1 MTAPRPSCRED
12 FEIAIICALPL
23 EYNAVALLFDER
35 WDEYGDTF
43 GKAHRDPNTYTTG
56 RMGKHNVVLAL
67 LSGMGKAKVAAAAA
81 SMRSSYGDLELV
93 LLVGIC
99 GGVPHHGQ
107 GEILLGDVVIS
118 KRVVQYDFGRKY
130 PDKFLRKDTIEDNLS
145 KHDKN
150 IRNFLALFDTDNG
163 KETVQE
169 RTAHFLSQLQAKA
182 EKHQAKYQYPGT
194 AEDKLFESSYR
205 HKHRISPACICSDC
219 HGRMDPICDDALSAL
234 CDDLGCDERYL
245 EPRDRL
251 QARRQLEQEKKDSA
265 QEPVVHI
272 GAIAS
277 GDTVMRSGEDRDR
290 IAKREGVIA
299 FEMECAGV
307 WEEMPCIVV
316 KAVCD
321 YADCHKNK
329 KWQDF
334 AAATAA
340 SASKAILER
349 YIQTDRRRGR
359 VVDEPLP
366 GHFLVPFGRNQ
377 TFVGRETI
385 LSKLLERIWP
395 GTNQDDCQRT
405 AVEGLGGV
413 GKTQIALEAVYRV
426 RNEHPDCSIF
436 WVPVVDANTFE
447 NAYRDI
453 GKRMKI
459 QGIDEDKAD
468 VKWLVK
474 TALSD
479 DSSGC
484 WLLVVDN
491 ADDITLLFGV
501 TRLSDYLPF
510 SRKGSIL
517 FTTRNHM
524 TVVKLDIPK
533 SGVLTLAEMS
543 RTEATELLQTN
554 LTTNQTSDIESNM
567 ELLDFLTDLPLAI
580 KQASAYMAET
590 GITTAR
596 YLHHYRSSDKNMIR
610 LLSRDF
616 KDQGRYQTMRNPVAT
631 TWLISFEHISRDKPL
646 AARYLKFL
654 CFLGEKDIPTSLLP
668 PPESELDMDEAI
680 GTLRAYAFITQREG
694 QDSIDMHRLVR
705 LAMQNWLGN
714 EELKSCVTS
723 AVQRLNQAFPFPEH
737 ENRDMWMRYL
747 PHAQAALEFREHPKG
762 GKVDASLLHSVAES
776 YFLLGQYQKAEQ
788 MHRQSLQVYEKVL
801 GKDHP
806 DTLDSMNNLALA
818 LRHLGKYKE
827 AEQMHLQTLELQ
839 EKVLGKDHPDTLGSM
854 NNLAYVLNSLG
865 KYEEAVQMYRGTLE
879 LRQKVLGKDHPRTLH
894 SMNNL
899 ALALRSLGKYEEAE
913 QMHRQT
919 LELREKVLG
928 KDHPDTLDS
937 MNALAIVLDRLGKY
951 EEAEQSQ
958 TMALNGYERLLGK
971 DHPRTLDSMNN
982 LAIVHE
988 HLGKYEEAEQM
999 YRQTL
1004 EIKEKVLGKDHPR
1017 TLQGMDNLALAL
1029 RFLGKYEEAEQMHRQ
1044 TVELRQKVL
1053 GKDHPDTLDSMDNL
1067 AIVLDNLGKYEEAE
1081 QMHRQTLELKE
1092 KVLGKDHPFT
1102 LGSRNNLAIVL
1113 DNLGKYE
1120 EAEQMHRQTLELRE
1134 EVLGKDHPDTLGSI
1148 NNLADVLD
1156 NLGKYE
1162 EAEQMHRQTL
1172 ELHEKLLGK
1181 EHPSTLSSLGNLADV
1196 LDSLGKCEEA
1206 EQMHR
1211 QTLELQEKV
1220 LGKDHPDTLDSM
1232 NNLALALRHLG
1243 KYEEAEQMHQQT
1255 LQLQENVLGKDHP
1268 DTLSSMNNLAN
1279 VLESLGKYEEAE
1291 KMHRQ
1296 TLELRQK
1303 VLGKDHPDTLG
1314 SMNNLAN
1321 ALSNLGKYEEAEQMH
1336 RQTLEL
1342 EEKVLGKDHPS
1353 TRRSR
1358 RNFENCLRA
1367 KTYF

>member
-107 GEILLGDVVIS
+107 DEILLGDVVIS

-163 KETVQE
+163 KETLQE
-169 RTAHFLSQLQAKA
+169 RTAHFLTQLQAKA

-245 EPRDRL
+245 ERRDRL
-251 QARRQLEQEKKDSA
+251 QARRQLEQEKKDRA
-265 QEPVVHI
+265 QEPAVHI

-290 IAKREGVIA
+290 IAKKEGVIA

-316 KAVCD
+316 KSVCD

-359 VVDEPLP
+359 VVDEPLV

-385 LSKLLERIWP
+385 LSKLLERICP

-426 RNEHPDCSIF
+426 RNVHPDCSIF
-436 WVPVVDANTFE
+436 WVPAVDANTFE

-468 VKWLVK
+468 IKRLVK

-554 LTTNQTSDIESNM
+554 LTSNQTSDIESNM

-596 YLHHYRSSDKNMIR
+596 YLHHYRSSDKNMIT

-631 TWLISFEHISRDKPL
+631 TWLISFDHVSRDKPL
-646 AARYLKFL
+646 AARYLRFL
-654 CFLGEKDIPTSLLP
+654 CLLGEKDIPTSLLP

-714 EELKSCVTS
+714 EELKSSVTS
-723 AVQRLNQAFPFPEH
+723 AIQRLNQAFPFPEH

-747 PHAQAALEFREHPKG
+747 PHAQAALEFREHAEG
-762 GKVDASLLHSVAES
+762 GKVDASLLYSVAES
-776 YFLLGQYQKAEQ
+776 YSLLGRYQKAEQ
-788 MHRQSLQVYEKVL
+788 MHRQSLQVYETVL

-806 DTLDSMNNLALA
+806 DTLSSINSLANA
-818 LRHLGKYKE
+818 LKNLGKYEE
-827 AEQMHLQTLELQ
+827 AERMHRQTLQLRQ
-839 EKVLGKDHPDTLGSM
+839 KVLGKDHPRTLDSM
-854 NNLAYVLNSLG
+854 NNLANVLRHLG
-865 KYEEAVQMYRGTLE
+865 KYEEAEQMHWQTLE
-879 LRQKVLGKDHPRTLH
+879 LRQKVLGKDHPDTLS
-894 SMNNL
+894 SMDSL
-899 ALALRSLGKYEEAE
+899 ANVLRHLGEYEEAE

-928 KDHPDTLDS
+928 KDHPRTLDS
-937 MNALAIVLDRLGKY
+937 MNNLANVLRHLGEY
-951 EEAEQSQ
+951 EEAEQMHWQ
-958 TMALNGYERLLGK
+958 TLELRQKVLGK

-982 LAIVHE
+982 LA
-988 HLGKYEEAEQM
+988 L
-999 YRQTL
+999 
-1004 EIKEKVLGKDHPR
+1004 
-1017 TLQGMDNLALAL
+1017 
-1029 RFLGKYEEAEQMHRQ
+1029 
-1044 TVELRQKVL
+1044 
-1053 GKDHPDTLDSMDNL
+1053 
-1067 AIVLDNLGKYEEAE
+1067 VLDNLGKYEEAE
-1081 QMHRQTLELKE
+1081 QMHRQEWKLTE
-1092 KVLGKDHPFT
+1092 KVLGKDHPSTLSSMNNLANVLGNLGKYEEAEQMHRQEWKLTEKVLGKDHPDT
-1102 LGSRNNLAIVL
+1102 LGSMYNLANVLGNLGKYEEAEQMHRQEWKLTEKVLGKDHPDTLSSINSLAIVL

-1134 EVLGKDHPDTLGSI
+1134 EVLGKDHP
-1148 NNLADVLD
+1148 
-1156 NLGKYE
+1156 
-1162 EAEQMHRQTL
+1162 
-1172 ELHEKLLGK
+1172 
-1181 EHPSTLSSLGNLADV
+1181 
-1196 LDSLGKCEEA
+1196 
-1206 EQMHR
+1206 
-1211 QTLELQEKV
+1211 
-1220 LGKDHPDTLDSM
+1220 
-1232 NNLALALRHLG
+1232 
-1243 KYEEAEQMHQQT
+1243 
-1255 LQLQENVLGKDHP
+1255 
-1268 DTLSSMNNLAN
+1268 
-1279 VLESLGKYEEAE
+1279 
-1291 KMHRQ
+1291 
-1296 TLELRQK
+1296 
-1303 VLGKDHPDTLG
+1303 
-1314 SMNNLAN
+1314 
-1321 ALSNLGKYEEAEQMH
+1321 
-1336 RQTLEL
+1336 
-1342 EEKVLGKDHPS
+1342 S

-1367 KTYF
+1367 KTSP